1 MQVSEFKA
9 WFAGFTEAV
18 AKLPTE
24 EQWARIKAR
33 VDELDGTETV
43 VQPRPVDRNSD
54 AGFLDTQAR
63 PNAGAANL
71 TRWPSSGEAFT
82 APDEAAPS

>member
-33 VDELDGTETV
+33 VDEIGGTEPV
-43 VQPRPVDRNSD
+43 PQPLPILGLGYPAPYNLPGDD
-54 AGFLDTQAR
+54 LAHAHTQCR
-63 PNAGAANL
+63 
-71 TRWPSSGEAFT
+71 
-82 APDEAAPS
+82 